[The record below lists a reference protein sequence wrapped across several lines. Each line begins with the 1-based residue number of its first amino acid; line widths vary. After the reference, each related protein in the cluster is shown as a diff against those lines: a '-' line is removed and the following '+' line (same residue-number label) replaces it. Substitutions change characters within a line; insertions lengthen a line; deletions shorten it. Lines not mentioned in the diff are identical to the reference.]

1 MFITLSNCFHYQFG
15 ALNEKT
21 SSQVVEIAELDS
33 DLTRARSQI
42 RDLQSRVSIGKQ
54 QIDNLQETS
63 RENIFLLQHRL
74 KDINE
79 LNSKIFSLNSQHSLE
94 NEVVICLNERIS
106 LLQEENT
113 LLLSRATNA
122 ENGAGE
128 IQVSPTSQKP
138 RRSRSEP
145 EKFHAGQQS
154 TEKKADGIQ
163 AVEDTDGTS
172 LVDAE
177 CFPSNFHRIS
187 FITSLLS
194 GKA

>member
-1 MFITLSNCFHYQFG
+1 MEELFTAFLRTWPNVSCIMNSYQFPHDAKPGFLIQRIATASNYPEKQMFTTLLNFFDYQFG

-21 SSQVVEIAELDS
+21 SSQAVEIAELDS

-42 RDLQSRVSIGKQ
+42 RDLQRSVSLGKQ

-63 RENIFLLQHRL
+63 RENMFLVQDQL

-94 NEVVICLNERIS
+94 NERVIRLNDRIS

-113 LLLSRATNA
+113 LLLSHATKA

-128 IQVSPTSQKP
+128 I
-138 RRSRSEP
+138 
-145 EKFHAGQQS
+145 
-154 TEKKADGIQ
+154 
-163 AVEDTDGTS
+163 
-172 LVDAE
+172 
-177 CFPSNFHRIS
+177 
-187 FITSLLS
+187 
-194 GKA
+194 